1 MTIEEAIKIV
11 RGESVGHPVSCD
23 EQINAAE
30 CVADCAE
37 KYLKQKEA
45 WEKVEKEINDS
56 ILICRESAQNNI
68 WNDGELA
75 GFLQSKDII
84 NENLSEVSE

>member
-1 MTIEEAIKIV
+1 MTREEAIKYLDTIPTI
-11 RGESVGHPVSCD
+11 GEQVDALEMAIKS
-23 EQINAAE
+23 
-30 CVADCAE
+30 
-37 KYLKQKEA
+37 LEA
-45 WEKVEKEINDS
+45 WGKVEKEIDDS

-84 NENLSEVSE
+84 DRNLSEVSE